1 MEILLWRHAEAE
13 AGEPDEGRVLT
24 AKGIR
29 QAQKMARW
37 LERNQPSRCRI
48 LVSPTVRTVQ
58 TAQALERKFKICSE
72 IAPDATPQAL
82 LAAANWPDAK
92 EPVLLVGH
100 QPTLGQAAALI
111 LTGTVQDW
119 TVRKANVW
127 WLARRERDGGDI
139 DTILKAVVSP
149 ELVMK

>member
-24 AKGIR
+24 SKGIR
-29 QAQKMARW
+29 QAQKMAHW
-37 LERNQPSRCRI
+37 LERNLPSRCRI

-58 TAQALERKFKICSE
+58 TAQALERKYKICPE
-72 IAPDATPQAL
+72 IAPDATPEAL
-82 LAAANWPDAK
+82 LAAANWPDGK

-111 LTGTVQDW
+111 LTGNIQDW
-119 TVRKANVW
+119 TIRKANVW
-127 WLARRERDGGDI
+127 WVARRERDGGI
-139 DTILKAVVSP
+139 DNLLKAVVSP
-149 ELVMK
+149 DLVMK